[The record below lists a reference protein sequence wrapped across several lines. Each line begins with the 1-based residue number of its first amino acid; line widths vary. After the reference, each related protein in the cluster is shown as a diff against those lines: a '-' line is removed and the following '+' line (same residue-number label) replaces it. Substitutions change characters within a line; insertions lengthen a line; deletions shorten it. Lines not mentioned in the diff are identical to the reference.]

1 MELSETAKKIIK
13 DGSIELKLKRAGMF
27 QFQTFTIKRVKHGKE
42 SFVELFL
49 DKVIDISELHRL
61 SNELG
66 LPIEVQNGRA
76 FPEGKGASDF
86 IGL

>member
-1 MELSETAKKIIK
+1 MELSETAKRIIN
-13 DGSIELKLKRAGMF
+13 DGSIQVKLKRAGMF
-27 QFQTFTIKRVKHGKE
+27 QNQTFMIKRIKHGRE

-76 FPEGKGASDF
+76 FPEGKGAGDF